1 MTLSSPKIGTKF
13 LLTSYYNNLLGAG
26 HYLSRGERE
35 KKKGGSRLFHIG
47 WRRGGGLNFFIKMFS
62 GVSSLNARYISKG
75 VHWPRWVKHLNSR
88 VQIIY
93 VKQ

>member
-26 HYLSRGERE
+26 HYLSSGERE
-35 KKKGGSRLFHIG
+35 KRRGGQGYFTLAG
-47 WRRGGGLNFFIKMFS
+47 GGGGLNFFIKMFS
-62 GVSSLNARYISKG
+62 GVSNLNARYISKG

>member
-35 KKKGGSRLFHIG
+35 KKKGGSRLFNIG
-47 WRRGGGLNFFIKMFS
+47 WRRGGKLF
-62 GVSSLNARYISKG
+62 Y
-75 VHWPRWVKHLNSR
+75 
-88 VQIIY
+88 
-93 VKQ
+93 